1 MPPLIDLTGK
11 RFKRLLV
18 IKMVERT
25 NKVTYWECLC
35 ECGNITILPMGA
47 LRSGHTSS
55 CGCLRSDANKG
66 KIPSNKR
73 HGISKT
79 PIYYAWAN
87 MLKRCTNPKSD
98 QYYNYG
104 ARGIKPCEKWMT
116 CEGFLEDMQES
127 YSDGLTLDRLDN
139 DKGYFKEN
147 CKWSTLTEQAN
158 NKRNNTIV
166 EIDGKNEKLTD
177 LLKRYNVTRA
187 QYYGRVYNG
196 WSPVDALTTPVR
208 IVPKRKKII

>member
-1 MPPLIDLTGK
+1 MPPLVDLTGK
-11 RFKRLLV
+11 KFKRLLV
-18 IKMVERT
+18 MKMVERT
-25 NKVTYWECLC
+25 SKVTYWECLC

-55 CGCLRSDANKG
+55 CGCLRYDANKG

-87 MLKRCTNPKSD
+87 MLKRCTDPKND

-127 YSDGLTLDRLDN
+127 YSKGLTLDRLDN
-139 DKGYFKEN
+139 DKGYSKEN

-166 EIDGKNEKLTD
+166 EFRGETERLIYFLEKYNI
-177 LLKRYNVTRA
+177 KRH
-187 QYYGRVYNG
+187 QYYSRIKIG
-196 WSPVDALTTPVR
+196 WSVEDALTKP
-208 IVPKRKKII
+208 IKKSIRNKAI